1 MIEEIS
7 FLLIGIIAGTITG
20 LIPGLHANTIALITI
35 YSPLE
40 KNLGFALFVIS
51 MSITHSFVD
60 AIPTILLGAP
70 SEESFLSILPGHRML
85 LQGKGFEAIQLTIFG
100 GLFASII
107 SLILM
112 PFFFS
117 FTNNYNEI
125 LPLIIPAILFGT
137 LLLLFLSEKKKPN
150 ALIVIFISA
159 TLGIIALNSGIKNPI
174 LVLVIGF
181 FAIPSLLQS
190 IFSDTK
196 IPEQKKSFG
205 QGSSKT
211 ALLAGF
217 VAGLISIFPGVG
229 PSQAAF
235 VSKKIFKNIGKR
247 GYLTIIGGINTANLL
262 FSLLMFFVIGKT
274 RTGMTVALN
283 SIISTD
289 LKIFPILLAGA
300 AFSVGLAAITSEF
313 VAGEAIKITKINY
326 QNISKGILVFLVFIV
341 IYFSGV
347 IGLIATLS
355 AAGVSLF
362 GLASK
367 VKRGLAMSFLMV
379 PTMLF
384 YLGIS
389 F

>member
-1 MIEEIS
+1 MIEEIN

-40 KNLGFALFVIS
+40 KNIGFALFVIS

-70 SEESFLSILPGHRML
+70 SEESFLSVLPGHRML

-100 GLFASII
+100 GLFASITA
-107 SLILM
+107 LLLM

-117 FTNNYNEI
+117 FTNNYSET
-125 LPLIIPAILFGT
+125 LPIIIPAILFGT
-137 LLLLFLSEKKKPN
+137 LVLLLFSEKNKLN
-150 ALIVIFISA
+150 AIIVILFSSI
-159 TLGIIALNSGIKNPI
+159 LGIIVLNSGIKNPV
-174 LVLVIGF
+174 LALVIGF

-205 QGSSKT
+205 NGSSKT
-211 ALLAGF
+211 AMLAGF
-217 VAGLISIFPGVG
+217 VSGLISIFPGIG

-235 VSKKIFKNIGKR
+235 VSKKIFRNMGKR

-262 FSLLMFFVIGKT
+262 FSLLMLLVIGKT

-283 SIISTD
+283 NIISVD
-289 LKIFPILLAGA
+289 MKIFPILLAGA
-300 AFSVGLAAITSEF
+300 VVSVGLATIVSEF
-313 VAGEAIKITKINY
+313 VAGEAIKITKMNY
-326 QNISKGILVFLVFIV
+326 QNISKAILIFLVFIV
-341 IYFSGV
+341 IYLSG
-347 IGLIATLS
+347 IMGLIVALS
-355 AAGVSLF
+355 ATGISLF
-362 GLASK
+362 GLAGK
-367 VKRGLAMSFLMV
+367 VKRSLAMSFLMV

-384 YLGIS
+384 YLGIV